1 MATLSIL
8 PVRKLCRHKSYFTV
22 FLYLDTTVEFSNSIY
37 SVDEDSGSARLL
49 LLLSNPPST
58 NITIEVF
65 NTNITALGKLSNII
79 YTIILFCDMAGGG
92 IDYNSGP
99 YNVTIP
105 AKERGVFFSVF
116 INDDKILEDNE
127 TFNLTIN
134 SSSLPDRV
142 IVTNLN
148 KATVIIEDNDGK
160 YVIYYYKYSY
170 N

>member
-1 MATLSIL
+1 MASLLIL
-8 PVRKLCRHKSYFTV
+8 LVRKLCRYKTYFTV
-22 FLYLDTTVEFSNSIY
+22 LLYIETTVEFSNSTY
-37 SVDEDSGSARLL
+37 TVDEGSGFARLL

-65 NTNITALGKLSNII
+65 NANITALGKLSIII
-79 YTIILFCDMAGGG
+79 YTIVLFCDMTGGG
-92 IDYNSGP
+92 VDYDSGP

-142 IVTNLN
+142 SVTNLN

-160 YVIYYYKYSY
+160 CVIYCHK
-170 N
+170 

>member
-1 MATLSIL
+1 MASLLIL
-8 PVRKLCRHKSYFTV
+8 PVRKLCRYKTYFTV
-22 FLYLDTTVEFSNSIY
+22 LLYIVTTVEFSNSTY
-37 SVDEDSGSARLL
+37 NVDEDSGFAQIL
-49 LLLSNPPST
+49 LLLSNPPSI

-79 YTIILFCDMAGGG
+79 YAVILFCDMAGGG
-92 IDYNSGP
+92 VDYDSGP

-160 YVIYYYKYSY
+160 CVIYSHK
-170 N
+170 